1 MHGEVPEI
9 VSQMRG
15 GTTMPALTIDQA
27 VETMSRAV
35 RETFPADEVLEIY
48 NEVFPSHPH
57 PWEDLANGVEPLI
70 QELVAYFKSGL
81 STSMI
86 AELWSLLFTTHLD
99 VYYNEED
106 DRLYYTEEAEATWT
120 E

>member
-1 MHGEVPEI
+1 
-9 VSQMRG
+9 
-15 GTTMPALTIDQA
+15 MPALTLDQA
-27 VETMSRAV
+27 VEVMCKAV

-48 NEVFPSHPH
+48 NEVFPTHPH
-57 PWEDLANGVEPLI
+57 PWEDLASGVQPLI

-81 STSMI
+81 SPSMI
-86 AELWSLLFTTHLD
+86 AELWSLLFTRHQD

-106 DRLYYTEEAEATWT
+106 DHLYYNEEAEPIWT